1 MALRGCVVCISGTLS
16 VPRAELVEEIEEAGG
31 RVSTTVTAATTHL
44 VSAAIIRGAER
55 AAKVRDALAKGV
67 PVVDQDWLDASLDAG
82 EALDTHAFAAL
93 PPLGGGRSRKRSRS
107 PAISSAKEVPPVTVD
122 YIFHRSPPAPPPT
135 ALRPADADDALRLL
149 LFVAPPPL
157 ACLAFAQARP
167 ALSALQEWL
176 GAAVCLRWGL
186 TLCAVLACLPA
197 NPAFLRLDLKATV
210 AATTS
215 RTAGGPAAALVYFLS
230 PFTFVM
236 LALLQSAPDTR
247 AAVMALVLGAA
258 VLDGLAL
265 SSLSL
270 AAAAAAGTA
279 SGDGGGESGEAHAL
293 PTELLLSH
301 SAAAASNLAIA
312 ALLLSECARDNGG
325 SVWRALRNDSES
337 RWIILGLSSVFLLA
351 VVAPHA
357 GQLVGW

>member
-1 MALRGCVVCISGTLS
+1 M
-16 VPRAELVEEIEEAGG
+16 
-31 RVSTTVTAATTHL
+31 
-44 VSAAIIRGAER
+44 
-55 AAKVRDALAKGV
+55 
-67 PVVDQDWLDASLDAG
+67 
-82 EALDTHAFAAL
+82 
-93 PPLGGGRSRKRSRS
+93 
-107 PAISSAKEVPPVTVD
+107 
-122 YIFHRSPPAPPPT
+122 
-135 ALRPADADDALRLL
+135 
-149 LFVAPPPL
+149 
-157 ACLAFAQARP
+157 
-167 ALSALQEWL
+167 
-176 GAAVCLRWGL
+176 
-186 TLCAVLACLPA
+186 
-197 NPAFLRLDLKATV
+197 
-210 AATTS
+210 
-215 RTAGGPAAALVYFLS
+215 S